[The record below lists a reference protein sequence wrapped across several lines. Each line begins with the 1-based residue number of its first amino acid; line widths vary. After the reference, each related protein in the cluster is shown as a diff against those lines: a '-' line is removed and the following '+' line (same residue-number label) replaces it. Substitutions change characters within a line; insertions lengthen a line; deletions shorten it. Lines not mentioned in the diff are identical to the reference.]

1 MGVITR
7 KKMKKDQ
14 YVLAPEKEISLL
26 RYIKQQ
32 KESSGKLYDVCLI
45 DINRPILILIFLDG

>member
-32 KESSGKLYDVCLI
+32 KE
-45 DINRPILILIFLDG
+45 ILWKIIRCMSDRH